1 MWPMRVAV
9 LDVGSNTVRLLV
21 ADRNERG
28 LVAVHEAKE
37 HLGLGE
43 EVERDGVIS
52 TERLARAAVCVRRF
66 ARDAREFNAVA
77 LEVIVTAPGR
87 QSANAADLVAVLAA
101 AAGAPVRVVSPEEEG
116 RLAYEGALAA
126 LENPPRTVAVCDIG
140 GGSSEIAVGTPDAGP
155 AWLVS
160 LDVGSL
166 RLAHRFLTEDPPGRK
181 ALAALRADVA
191 ASLEGLTPPM
201 PMAALAA
208 GGAARALGKVVGPEL
223 GEEELAEAER
233 RLAKRPAAEIVK
245 RYRIHPARARTL
257 PAGAVILSEVQ
268 RLLGV
273 PLGVSR
279 TGLREGAA
287 LALLAEAAAA

>member
-1 MWPMRVAV
+1 MRIAV

-87 QSANAADLVAVLAA
+87 QSANADDLVAVLAA
-101 AAGAPVRVVSPEEEG
+101 AAGAAVRVLSPEEEG
-116 RLAYEGALAA
+116 RLAYDGALAA
-126 LENPPRTVAVCDIG
+126 LENPPATVAVCDIG

-191 ASLEGLTPPM
+191 ASLDGLTPPM
-201 PMAALAA
+201 PKAALAA
-208 GGAARALGKVVGPEL
+208 GGAARALAKVVGPEL

-233 RLAKRPAAEIVK
+233 LLAKRPAAEVVK

-287 LALLAEAAAA
+287 LALLSEAAAA